1 MLFLH
6 SCIKTKMKQT
16 YILLIFTLLSCAVVK
31 PVSNPPIL
39 SADTLVIHDL
49 PSEDIELE
57 LEVEAI
63 KDDSTTN
70 LWKDYYGAIDGLYG
84 DALKRHLHKLIRNH
98 RVISYQ
104 QVWEALETTDECDS
118 LGLNARLLYSGRSQ
132 AKSQRDRGT
141 SYNYTANG
149 YALIDSW
156 NREHVWPKSHG
167 FPNERD
173 TAYTDL
179 HHLRPADRSVN
190 SARNTRSFDYADEV
204 YFDNGGSIPTPCKT
218 SRINYTWEPPN
229 AVKGDIA
236 RMLFYMVVRYEG
248 PAYDLELVDYVVPNN
263 NKLPILGKLSTLL
276 EWHRIDPVDQR
287 ERLRNN
293 LIFELYQGNRNPFID
308 HPEFVDL
315 IWN

>member
-1 MLFLH
+1 MRHAYF
-6 SCIKTKMKQT
+6 
-16 YILLIFTLLSCAVVK
+16 LLIFMLLGCTVVK
-31 PVSNPPIL
+31 PLSNPP
-39 SADTLVIHDL
+39 T
-49 PSEDIELE
+49 PSTAPEIVQNEPDEPVEVE
-57 LEVEAI
+57 LEVPESPE
-63 KDDSTTN
+63 DSLIFAWGN
-70 LWKDYYGAIDGLYG
+70 YYGAYQGLRG
-84 DALKRHLHKLIRNH
+84 EALKSHLHGIIRNH
-98 RVISYQ
+98 RVLSYQ
-104 QVWEALETTDECDS
+104 QVWEALEFTDQCDS
-118 LGLNARLLYSGRSQ
+118 IQENVVLIYTKRSQ

-141 SYNYTANG
+141 SFNYAANG
-149 YALIDSW
+149 YTLIDSW

-190 SARNTRSFDYADEV
+190 SARNTRSFGMAEEV
-204 YFDNGGSIPTPCKT
+204 YFDNGGTVPTSCKT
-218 SRINYTWEPPN
+218 SRSDYSWEPSD

-236 RMLFYMVVRYEG
+236 RMMFYMVVRYEG

-276 EWHRIDPVDQR
+276 EWHRNDPVDSR
-287 ERLRNN
+287 ERNRNA
-293 LIFELYQGNRNPFID
+293 LIFERYQGNRNPFID